1 MAVDQ
6 QGSSWQEAGRHG
18 GDIAL
23 LRPDQHE
30 TMPGG
35 AVAFGFGLEPSQESF
50 FEFEHGED
58 LVGRDQGASGGSRG
72 RREQHVFELVAT
84 GRQDGGAFVDFGW
97 IEKIEDGEVLD
108 GEDLVHALE
117 AEAAFAIEEVG
128 NMRLFKSSLLG
139 QMESGE
145 LAAFDSLQ
153 KDSAEVILQNF
164 ELHWGEYSTGDW
176 AICLRLVSVRDSG
189 KNLFFGGRTRPPFRE
204 SGRGKALDAN
214 EVFHRRGMFKQP

>member
-6 QGSSWQEAGRHG
+6 QGGSWQEAGRHG
-18 GDIAL
+18 WDIAL

-35 AVAFGFGLEPSQESF
+35 AIAFGFRLEPSQESF

-58 LVGRDQGASGGSRG
+58 LVGRDQGACGGSRG

-84 GRQDGGAFVDFGW
+84 GRQDGGAFVDFGR

-145 LAAFDSLQ
+145 LAAFDALQ

-176 AICLRLVSVRDSG
+176 AICLRLFSVRDSEQIY
-189 KNLFFGGRTRPPFRE
+189 FSADER
-204 SGRGKALDAN
+204 
-214 EVFHRRGMFKQP
+214 VRRSVSQGVERL

>member
-6 QGSSWQEAGRHG
+6 QGGSWQQAGRHG

-23 LRPDQHE
+23 L
-30 TMPGG
+30 
-35 AVAFGFGLEPSQESF
+35 
-50 FEFEHGED
+50 
-58 LVGRDQGASGGSRG
+58 VGTRAASGASGGSRG

-97 IEKIEDGEVLD
+97 IEQIEDGEVLD
-108 GEDLVHALE
+108 SEDLVHALE
-117 AEAAFAIEEVG
+117 AKAAFAVEEVG

-145 LAAFDSLQ
+145 LAAFNALQ

-164 ELHWGEYSTGDW
+164 ELH
-176 AICLRLVSVRDSG
+176 L
-189 KNLFFGGRTRPPFRE
+189 GR
-204 SGRGKALDAN
+204 
-214 EVFHRRGMFKQP
+214 V

>member
-6 QGSSWQEAGRHG
+6 QGGSWQQAGRHG

-30 TMPGG
+30 PMPGG

-50 FEFEHGED
+50 FEFEHGKD
-58 LVGRDQGASGGSRG
+58 LVGRDQRASGGSRG

-97 IEKIEDGEVLD
+97 IEQIEDGEVLD
-108 GEDLVHALE
+108 SEDLVHALE

-145 LAAFDSLQ
+145 LAAFDALQ

-176 AICLRLVSVRDSG
+176 AICLRLVSVRDSEQIY
-189 KNLFFGGRTRPPFRE
+189 FSADER
-204 SGRGKALDAN
+204 
-214 EVFHRRGMFKQP
+214 VRRYVSQGVERL

>member
-6 QGSSWQEAGRHG
+6 QGGSWQEAGRHG

-35 AVAFGFGLEPSQESF
+35 AVAFGFRLEASQEGF
-50 FEFEHGED
+50 LELEHGED
-58 LVGRDQGASGGSRG
+58 LVGGDQRASGSSGG

-97 IEKIEDGEVLD
+97 IEQVEDGEVLD

-117 AEAAFAIEEVG
+117 AQAALAIEEVG
-128 NMRLFKSSLLG
+128 NMGLFKSSLLG

-145 LAAFDSLQ
+145 FAAFDSLQ
-153 KDSAEVILQNF
+153 QDSAEVILQNF

-176 AICLRLVSVRDSG
+176 AICLGLVGVRDSG
-189 KNLFFGGRTRPPFRE
+189 NIYFSADERVRCYV
-204 SGRGKALDAN
+204 SRGVERL
-214 EVFHRRGMFKQP
+214 